1 MNVSNASYER
11 GRMAA
16 SAGALHLV
24 VGIPSTGRREI
35 LATTLRH
42 LARQARPPD
51 EVVVCVW
58 SLDDI
63 DQECLADL
71 PCPSRVLMSRR
82 GSCRQRN
89 RILDAVPQ
97 ADVVV
102 FLDDDF
108 LMASSYLEQVEQL
121 FAEHPDVAIATGT
134 VIADGITGPGI
145 SINEGT
151 SRLEAAQVSTDYDP
165 DPLRTVYC
173 GYGCNMS
180 VRMSAVDSGDLRFD
194 EDLPLYGWLEDV
206 DFSRMAARCGRV
218 VKSTRLKGVH
228 LGTKVGRTSGTRFGY
243 SQIANPVYLVRKGTM
258 TARHAGLQVARNVV
272 ANAVKV
278 WQPEPWIDRKGR
290 VRGNLRAFA
299 DFFSGRLAPRNV
311 ERMD

>member
-1 MNVSNASYER
+1 MKTANASYAHA
-11 GRMAA
+11 RMAA
-16 SAGALHLV
+16 STGALHLV

-42 LARQARPPD
+42 LACQARPPD
-51 EVVVCVW
+51 EVLVCVW

-71 PCPSRVLMSRR
+71 PCPSRVVISRR

-89 RILDAVPQ
+89 RILDTVPQ

-121 FAEHPDVAIATGT
+121 FVEHPDVAIATGT

-145 SINEGT
+145 STDEGR
-151 SRLEAAQVSTDYDP
+151 SRLEAAQVSADYDP
-165 DPLRTVYC
+165 NPLRTVYC
-173 GYGCNMS
+173 GYGCNMA
-180 VRMSAVDSGDLRFD
+180 VRMSAVTGGDLRFD

-206 DFSRMAARCGRV
+206 DFSRMAARHGRV
-218 VKSTRLKGVH
+218 VKSARLKGVH
-228 LGTKVGRTSGTRFGY
+228 LGTKVGRTSGMRFGY
-243 SQIANPVYLVRKGTM
+243 SQIANPIYLARKGTM
-258 TARHAGLQVARNVV
+258 TVRHAGLQMTRNVL

-278 WQPEPWIDRKGR
+278 WRPEPWIDRKGR
-290 VRGNLRAFA
+290 VKGNLRAFA
-299 DFFSGRLAPRNV
+299 DLLSGRLAPRNV